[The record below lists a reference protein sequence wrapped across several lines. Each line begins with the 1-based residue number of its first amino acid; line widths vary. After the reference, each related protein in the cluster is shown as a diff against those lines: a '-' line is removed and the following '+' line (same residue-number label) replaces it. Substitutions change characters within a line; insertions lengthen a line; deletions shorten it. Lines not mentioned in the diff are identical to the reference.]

1 MIHARSIVKDYDGFT
16 ALDGISFDLED
27 SGIFGIV
34 GHNGAGKTT
43 LLKIMAGLIAPT
55 SGELMVGDIDAVKY
69 PDLLKSNLGYLPEES
84 RLYENMTVDGYLSF
98 FGEIYEISP
107 PEIKRKSRELL
118 RDLDLDAGGKKLGEL
133 SKGMKRKVAIARSLI
148 HDPSYLV
155 YDEPTSGL
163 DPMTSRYISDFLRSM
178 KSERKK
184 TILLSAHNLYQVE
197 ELCDRVLILQR
208 GREVAFGT
216 MDELREQFG
225 SVFYEVEFVLDDK
238 SVISSIVDKYEE
250 SAGIVSAKVSDVDS
264 LNELTAAVTLSGGR
278 VKKIESHYPS
288 LEEMLLKI
296 GR

>member
-264 LNELTAAVTLSGGR
+264 LNELTVAVTLSGGR